1 MVSVEATRTTE
12 RHMARQAALSA
23 SDVFTGWSVPPLE
36 RAIRID
42 VVANLPAGCWTASD
56 SRRDVAPRRYSSL
69 GSNSSAT
76 PLMQ

>member
-1 MVSVEATRTTE
+1 MVSGEATRTTE

-42 VVANLPAGCWTASD
+42 VVAGLRDGCMGQYHWLLD
-56 SRRDVAPRRYSSL
+56 RERF
-69 GSNSSAT
+69 
-76 PLMQ
+76 